1 MRGSDTR
8 IRERAKISAPV
19 SATLKGIMRF
29 VIRLASLLLALFAL
43 AAAAPPACADAAFD
57 RWLAAQW
64 PAAQAMGISRATFER
79 ETKGLEPDYSLP
91 DLAIPGQPQKPSGQA
106 EFVQTPAAYLSDK
119 AIANYAARGR
129 KLAAQYRSELASI
142 EQRFGV
148 PGSILLAIWARE
160 TSYGGAKLN
169 YDALRVVATQ
179 AYVGRRK
186 DEFRAEF
193 LAALKILDE
202 GHVRRA
208 NMKSSWAGAM
218 GLTQFLPT
226 GYLKYGVDL
235 DGDGTANIWTS
246 VPEALAATASLLR
259 QEGWQPGRR
268 WAYEITVPA
277 GFDCTQ
283 AEPAVTLPIA
293 DWLKRGVKVADG
305 RRIPPTAMKDP
316 ASIIMPAGPF
326 GPAFLTPANYFV
338 LKSYNFADLYVL
350 YVGHLADRIEDDRP
364 FARDWQEIA
373 LVKTRDL
380 EFMQQ
385 VLARQGFYDEKV
397 DGKAGMKTR
406 AALGAYQKAN
416 GLTLDCWPDAAV
428 LKHMRGG

>member
-1 MRGSDTR
+1 
-8 IRERAKISAPV
+8 
-19 SATLKGIMRF
+19 MRF
-29 VIRLASLLLALFAL
+29 WTHTLLASTLALTL
-43 AAAAPPACADAAFD
+43 AVSTAGSPARADAGFD

-79 ETKGLEPDYSLP
+79 ETRGLEPDYGLP
-91 DLAIPGQPQKPSGQA
+91 DLAIPGKPKAPDRQA
-106 EFVQTPAAYLSDK
+106 EFVQTPAAYVSDK
-119 AIANYAARGR
+119 AIATYAARGR
-129 KLAAQYRSELASI
+129 KLAAQYRAELAAI

-148 PGSILLAIWARE
+148 PGPILLAIWARE

-169 YDALRVVATQ
+169 HDALRVLATQ

-186 DEFRAEF
+186 DDFRAEF

-202 GHVRRA
+202 GHVTRA
-208 NMKSSWAGAM
+208 QMKSSWAGAM

-226 GYLKYGVDL
+226 GYLTYGVDL
-235 DGDGTANIWTS
+235 DGDGTANIWTD

-259 QEGWQPGRR
+259 EKGWQKGKR
-268 WAYEITVPA
+268 WAYEVSLPA
-277 GFDCTQ
+277 GFDCSR
-283 AEPAVTLPIA
+283 AEPEVTAPIG
-293 DWLKRGVKVADG
+293 DWLKRGVKVIDG
-305 RRIPPTAMKDP
+305 RRVPPSAMKDP
-316 ASIIMPAGPF
+316 ASIIMPAGPY
-326 GPAFLTPANYFV
+326 GPVFLLPANYFV

-364 FARDWQEIA
+364 FARGWADIA

-380 EFMQQ
+380 EFMQK
-385 VLARQGFYDEKV
+385 VLTREGYYADKI

-416 GLTLDCWPDAAV
+416 GLALDCWPDAQV
-428 LKHMRGG
+428 LEHMKRGG

>member
-1 MRGSDTR
+1 MRTVTR
-8 IRERAKISAPV
+8 FAALII
-19 SATLKGIMRF
+19 F
-29 VIRLASLLLALFAL
+29 LLATSVAS
-43 AAAAPPACADAAFD
+43 ANPAFD

-64 PAAQAMGISRATFER
+64 PAAQAMGISRAAFER
-79 ETKGLEPDYSLP
+79 ETRGLEPDYSLP
-91 DLAIPGQPQKPSGQA
+91 DLAIPGQPRKPDAQA
-106 EFVQTPAAYLSDK
+106 EFVQTPAAYVSDK

-129 KLAAQYRSELASI
+129 KLAAQYSSELAAI
-142 EQRFGV
+142 EKRFGV
-148 PGSILLAIWARE
+148 PGPILLAIWARE
-160 TSYGGAKLN
+160 TSFGGAKLN

-186 DEFRAEF
+186 DEFLPEF
-193 LAALKILDE
+193 LAALKILDD
-202 GHVRRA
+202 GHVTRA
-208 NMKSSWAGAM
+208 QMKSSWAGAM
-218 GLTQFLPT
+218 GLTQFMPT
-226 GYLKYGVDL
+226 GYLSYGVDL

-246 VPEALAATASLLR
+246 VPEALAATASLLK
-259 QEGWQPGRR
+259 EKGWQGGRR

-283 AEPAVTLPIA
+283 AEPDASLPIGE
-293 DWLKRGVKVADG
+293 WLKRGVKVADG
-305 RRIPPTAMKDP
+305 RRIPPAAMKDP

-364 FARDWQEIA
+364 FAQGWRDIA

-380 EFMQQ
+380 EFMQK
-385 VLARQGFYDEKV
+385 VLTRDGFYADKI

-416 GLTLDCWPDAAV
+416 GLSLDCWPDAQV
-428 LKHMRGG
+428 LEHMKRGG